1 MVPPGGFG
9 AAVARES
16 STSTAETPADTSD
29 TAPARTHRRLPSGEV
44 LCDPLGV
51 PTDEAPRRLGPLEEA
66 WRFIQGQPRPG
77 PGPARDP
84 DHGASPGP
92 PDPPDASERRIR
104 APSAVVMTDEHGRVA
119 PVPSDFHLDDD
130 AGGAAAPAAAT
141 IHAHATHARTLSAA
155 SYHSRGSGGS
165 VDVGDCDLGDLGDLL
180 RLGDSSDSDLDGAP
194 GPSRLRVSS
203 TSDATS
209 TPRAVSPTPASP
221 ASASR
226 AAAADAAKAA
236 AKAAASAP
244 QSEAARKTAIRK
256 TSGGW
261 LDGQRALYKVMKLLI
276 REMKPLGMEG
286 MATFDPL
293 SGIMLWRE
301 QRLAAAARKRAIAEL
316 YPEGDALGG
325 ENPPDLRGLR
335 LGARHAAAAYGSL
348 AAILQNNSMQDKA
361 HGFVGAVQAAFVSGD
376 GDAAATKATV
386 AAAKAAGV
394 APEDIVS
401 ADWVTLPILPG
412 VVRRRRPRRE
422 NRGVGH
428 PRDGQHVRS
437 SHRRV
442 QHVGPVSGR
451 VGARGDGRIRVP
463 GGQDATSCRD
473 ASARGE
479 FGIRVSHHGTLHGRG
494 RGGHLSDVAALGG
507 RGRPR
512 GDARGFGGGALRGRL
527 ARRGRGGGDDGD
539 ARGVPPIRRA
549 VRV

>member
-1 MVPPGGFG
+1 MSSDHPLPGWYPPGGFG

-66 WRFIQGQPRPG
+66 WRFIQGQPRSG
-77 PGPARDP
+77 PGPARDL
-84 DHGASPGP
+84 DHGASERRIRASPGP

-119 PVPSDFHLDDD
+119 PVPGEVHLDDD

-141 IHAHATHARTLSAA
+141 VHAHTTHARTLSAA

-203 TSDATS
+203 TSDVTS

-261 LDGQRALYKVMKLLI
+261 LDGQALRRVMKLLI

-401 ADWVTLPILPG
+401 AEWVTLHMSPASYVAVDRDART
-412 VVRRRRPRRE
+412 VVLAIRGTVSTSDLLTDACSTSVPFLGGWAHGGWSDPRTRW
-422 NRGVGH
+422 
-428 PRDGQHVRS
+428 
-437 SHRRV
+437 
-442 QHVGPVSGR
+442 
-451 VGARGDGRIRVP
+451 
-463 GGQDATSCRD
+463 QDATSRRD

-479 FGIRVSHHGTLHGRG
+479 FDSLSHHGTLHGRG

-512 GDARGFGGGALRGRL
+512 GDARGFRGGALRGRL
-527 ARRGRGGGDDGD
+527 ARRG
-539 ARGVPPIRRA
+539 
-549 VRV
+549 

>member
-1 MVPPGGFG
+1 
-9 AAVARES
+9 
-16 STSTAETPADTSD
+16 
-29 TAPARTHRRLPSGEV
+29 
-44 LCDPLGV
+44 
-51 PTDEAPRRLGPLEEA
+51 
-66 WRFIQGQPRPG
+66 
-77 PGPARDP
+77 
-84 DHGASPGP
+84 
-92 PDPPDASERRIR
+92 
-104 APSAVVMTDEHGRVA
+104 
-119 PVPSDFHLDDD
+119 
-130 AGGAAAPAAAT
+130 
-141 IHAHATHARTLSAA
+141 
-155 SYHSRGSGGS
+155 
-165 VDVGDCDLGDLGDLL
+165 
-180 RLGDSSDSDLDGAP
+180 
-194 GPSRLRVSS
+194 
-203 TSDATS
+203 
-209 TPRAVSPTPASP
+209 
-221 ASASR
+221 
-226 AAAADAAKAA
+226 
-236 AKAAASAP
+236 
-244 QSEAARKTAIRK
+244 
-256 TSGGW
+256 
-261 LDGQRALYKVMKLLI
+261 MKLLI

-401 ADWVTLPILPG
+401 AEWVTLHMSPASYVAVDRDART
-412 VVRRRRPRRE
+412 VVLAI
-422 NRGVGH
+422 RGTVSTSDLLTDACSTSV
-428 PRDGQHVRS
+428 PL
-437 SHRRV
+437 
-442 QHVGPVSGR
+442 SGR

-463 GGQDATSCRD
+463 GGQDATSRRD

-512 GDARGFGGGALRGRL
+512 GDKRGFGGGALRGRL
-527 ARRGRGGGDDGD
+527 ARRG
-539 ARGVPPIRRA
+539 
-549 VRV
+549 